1 MSSESYPPEHKPESA
16 LSAILPG
23 GVITARI
30 SNSEMDPASLF
41 EFAARENPKRSFLFL
56 SKVLGK
62 HLPVCPLRM
71 LEIHKRIAGLIPDLV
86 LPVVFVGMAETATGL
101 AQGIFEAWSSENP
114 DASSVFL
121 HTTRYRIEGVELVE
135 FQESHSHAPSQY
147 LHVPNIE
154 PARSRFISARSLI
167 LIDDE
172 ISTGNTFENLAKAC
186 IGLMPSIQ
194 RVHMACI
201 TDFMGSELR
210 ANLNERFS
218 VPTSVSSLVHGEW
231 SFESCDYS
239 LVEFPA
245 AAQNIVGNHI
255 SIQDNGLGRLGRTTA
270 FTFPAALIDSFHLS
284 YESELPTLV
293 LGTGEFMHAAFVL
306 ALDLQRRGLRVFVQS
321 TTRSPILEWGSITS
335 KRTFPDNY
343 GEGVSNYLYGVEPSN
358 YGQIILCCEFDSE
371 GGLAGLANDLG
382 AQLIV
387 FTSEMSDNSKAI
399 SDVY

>member
-1 MSSESYPPEHKPESA
+1 MSSVSYSPEHTSGRA

-30 SNSEMDPASLF
+30 FHSEMDPTSLF
-41 EFAARENPKRSFLFL
+41 EFAARENPKRAFLFL

-71 LEIHKRIAGLIPDLV
+71 LEIHKRIASLIPDLV
-86 LPVVFVGMAETATGL
+86 GPVVFVGMAETATGL
-101 AQGIFEAWSSENP
+101 AQGIFEAWSAENT

-121 HTTRYRIEGVELVE
+121 HTTRYRIEGVKFIE

-147 LHVPNIE
+147 LHVPNSE
-154 PARSRFISARSLI
+154 PAISRFFSARSLV

-210 ANLNERFS
+210 SNLDERFG

-231 SFESCDYS
+231 SFESCNNT
-239 LVEFPA
+239 LVEFST
-245 AAQNIVGNHI
+245 AAQHIGGNHI
-255 SIQDNGLGRLGRTTA
+255 SIQDNGLGRIGRTTA
-270 FTFPAALIDSFHLS
+270 FTIPVSFLDSLKLS
-284 YESELPTLV
+284 YECELPTLV

-335 KRTFPDNY
+335 KRTFADNY

-358 YGQIILCCEFDSE
+358 YGQILLCCEFDSV
-371 GGLAGLANDLG
+371 GSLAGLANELG

-387 FTSEMSDNSKAI
+387 FTSEIFDNSGAV
-399 SDVY
+399 SCVC